1 MVRIVHYRS
10 RQPALH
16 TQALG
21 IFAACLSNNI
31 RIEPEWI
38 RRNENKLAD
47 YYSCIF
53 DYDDNMLHPVI
64 FYWLD
69 RFLGASHSGQ
79 VCKPKKCSA
88 RKISLGSLCLVLRQ

>member
-64 FYWLD
+64 FIGWIGFWGRHTVA
-69 RFLGASHSGQ
+69 RFAN
-79 VCKPKKCSA
+79 PKNA
-88 RKISLGSLCLVLRQ
+88 QLERYLLVLYAWY